1 MRELW
6 VVMDEFIILIVGMV
20 LCIHTYGKTYQT
32 LPFKYVCF
40 MAYKLNEAKGILI
53 IKMSENPGAALK
65 I

>member
-1 MRELW
+1 
-6 VVMDEFIILIVGMV
+6 MV